1 MKHAVRLTREQKILL
16 SEQGLHPED
25 WLLAAEEPDK
35 LIIVQRDGG
44 ARTVVHKVRRG
55 GRE

>member
-35 LIIVQRDGG
+35 LIIVQRDGST
-44 ARTVVHKVRRG
+44 RTVVHKVRRG